1 VVGALRQ
8 AVGPDGHV
16 VVPTGTERNSKTSR
30 AHLACIGGLTP
41 AEVKKYSPSI
51 DLTGYVLPSQ
61 VRSVYRIPA

>member
-16 VVPTGTERNSKTSR
+16 VVPTGTEQNSKTWR

-41 AEVKKYSPSI
+41 AEVNKYYLNMPAFDMETTPSGMGAI
-51 DLTGYVLPSQ
+51 
-61 VRSVYRIPA
+61 